1 MRRETTWTGLLGAF
15 LLLMSGTAVA
25 QVPAGFEFTPTPQSG
40 TFYGQAEL
48 DGTPCP
54 AGSWVGAFDEDG
66 HCAGAAELVAFDGAA
81 YINLIVYGDDA
92 TTADIDEGVN
102 GGEAFTLRLYHAED
116 DTVYVYQ
123 SPLNVVSFD
132 AWSNTNGAPMP
143 EYSDPETVYDWI
155 SVDIGIDLGADQVC
169 ETGGSI
175 DLSGLAYPAGGTYSG
190 LGVSESEFDP
200 AVAGPGPHVIGYTY
214 SLATV
219 YDTVEV
225 IDFAVSLTPSHP
237 LCAGDPTGSVVPETT
252 GGVSPVTF
260 DYGNAN
266 PVELIEG
273 VVSVTATDAIG
284 CIANADVEL
293 IDPDTLVIESVELT
307 EPSCFGLSDGQA
319 VALVTGGT
327 GTLDFDW
334 DGDDPNAMTA
344 GPFSLTVTDENGC
357 STGYGATLQ
366 EPELLTVSVSTES
379 VECAGGTSG
388 SINLAISGGTAPY
401 TEDWGGQD
409 PLTLSAGTYTVEV
422 ADAQGCT
429 QATDVTVTGP
439 PVLTATLDLSPVG
452 CAGDASGTAEISY
465 TGGTGTIN
473 VDWNGEDPLSL
484 SVGEYTVN
492 LTDENGC
499 ALTLPFSIAEPSP
512 LQATISTTDALCHGE
527 ATGSASLAW
536 TGGVGDVQAQL
547 DGLDLDALDAGN
559 YSIELMDVEGCT
571 LAVNFSIGE
580 PSPLS
585 SQFITTNVT
594 CHGEENG
601 TAQPVISGGT
611 APYDS
616 EWIGSNPVA
625 LRGGTHVLRVMDD
638 AGCEGFFLAE
648 IEEPAPLNVVVV
660 ANPADCIS
668 GTGSINF
675 AASGGSGTYISN
687 WFGLNLQSAP
697 VGTHSYTIS
706 DTQGCASEGIVT
718 VFGPDGICGCT
729 IPEATN
735 YSEFA
740 TLNDGSCQFD
750 TSGNSTCPTDLNG
763 DGLVGLGDLL
773 ELLTSFGSICP

>member
-1 MRRETTWTGLLGAF
+1 MRGFLGTCA
-15 LLLMSGTAVA
+15 LLMAATLMA
-25 QVPAGFEFTPTPQSG
+25 QAPAGFEFTPTPQSG
-40 TFYGQAEL
+40 TFYGQAAL
-48 DGTPCP
+48 DGAPCP

-66 HCAGAAELVAFDGAA
+66 HCAGASELVVYDGAA

-92 TTADIDEGVN
+92 TTSDTDEGVN
-102 GGEAFTLRLYHAED
+102 GGESFTLRLYHAED

-123 SPLNVVSFD
+123 SPLNIVSFD

-190 LGVSESEFDP
+190 PGVSGSAFDP
-200 AVAGPGPHVIGYTY
+200 AIAGPGTHVIGYTY

-219 YDTVEV
+219 YDTVDV
-225 IDFAVSLTPSHP
+225 IGFAVSLTPSHP

-252 GGVSPVTF
+252 GGVSPFMF

-266 PVELIEG
+266 PMELTEG
-273 VVSVTATDAIG
+273 IVSVTATDAIG
-284 CIANADVEL
+284 CIANADIEL
-293 IDPDTLVIESVELT
+293 IDPDTLVIEFVEWT

-319 VALVTGGT
+319 VASVTGGT
-327 GTLDFDW
+327 GALQLDWNGADP
-334 DGDDPNAMTA
+334 DGLSS
-344 GPFSLTVTDENGC
+344 GPVEVTVTDENGC
-357 STGYGATLQ
+357 SASIGTSLQ
-366 EPELLTVSVSTES
+366 QPEALTVFANTES

-388 SINLAISGGTAPY
+388 SISLAISGGTAPY
-401 TEDWGGQD
+401 TEDWNGLD
-409 PLTLSAGTYTVEV
+409 PLTLSAGTYSVDIV
-422 ADAQGCT
+422 DAQGCT
-429 QATDVTVTGP
+429 QSTDVTVTGP
-439 PVLTATLDLSPVG
+439 PALTATLDLSPVG
-452 CAGDASGTAEISY
+452 CAGDASGTAAITY
-465 TGGTGTIN
+465 AGGTGPIS
-473 VDWNGEDPLSL
+473 VDWNGENPEAL
-484 SVGEYTVN
+484 SVGDYSVT
-492 LTDENGC
+492 LTDDNGC
-499 ALTLPFSIAEPSP
+499 ALTLPFSIEEPNP
-512 LQATISTTDALCHGE
+512 LQANVSTTDALCHGG
-527 ATGSASLAW
+527 ATGTATLAW
-536 TGGVGDVQAQL
+536 NGGVGDVQAQL
-547 DGLDLDALDAGN
+547 GGLDLNALNAGN
-559 YSIELMDVEGCT
+559 YSIDLIDDEGCT
-571 LAVNFSIGE
+571 LAVNFSIGQ

-585 SQFITTNVT
+585 SQFITTDVT

-616 EWIGSNPVA
+616 QWIGSDPVA
-625 LRGGTHVLRVMDD
+625 LGGGTHVLRVIDD
-638 AGCEGFFLAE
+638 AGCESFFLSE

-660 ANPADCIS
+660 ANPADCSS

-697 VGTHSYTIS
+697 VGTHSYTIM
-706 DTQGCASEGIVT
+706 DTNGCASEGIVT

-750 TSGNSTCPTDLNG
+750 TSGNTTCPTDLNG